1 MKNNITYIGL
11 SFITS
16 ILFLTGFISVLPINI
31 TEQGRSLAIIFI
43 LPYFIS
49 FVSYG
54 TLGLLQ
60 CIKKLNLSSLVAVI
74 SGLIVAT
81 GIPLLLAVFNIT
93 NFVILCIAFQASVDG
108 CRFRLTRVDPVT
120 PERTEQKHKNS
131 LCSTVLST
139 APQSEFS
146 IISVQYTTIFKC
158 QTKYAH
164 FFLCIQAQHLSVRS

>member
-31 TEQGRSLAIIFI
+31 TEQDRSLAIIFI

-81 GIPLLLAVFNIT
+81 GIPLLLAVFNIELLLYPPMAAM
-93 NFVILCIAFQASVDG
+93 ILLPIIPCALPLVLFIKLLKNNNKENLG
-108 CRFRLTRVDPVT
+108 
-120 PERTEQKHKNS
+120 KH
-131 LCSTVLST
+131 
-139 APQSEFS
+139 
-146 IISVQYTTIFKC
+146 
-158 QTKYAH
+158 
-164 FFLCIQAQHLSVRS
+164 